1 MRCLLMLCLCTRDR
15 QVEKGGS
22 QERAP
27 SDKMSWNTLIY
38 WCTLNVEISLHAVA
52 ACQLTSRE
60 RDSIENGVS
69 IINISA
75 RLPVLLRR
83 QRNLP
88 IFSHVL
94 VRVFLAYRKEPPTSS
109 GLVATRGL
117 IIDSGI
123 PCVYSTTVLVK
134 ALTQYMTPVHSQ
146 PTQGN
151 ERA

>member
-1 MRCLLMLCLCTRDR
+1 
-15 QVEKGGS
+15 
-22 QERAP
+22 
-27 SDKMSWNTLIY
+27 MSWNTEIY

-60 RDSIENGVS
+60 EDSIENGVS

-75 RLPVLLRR
+75 RLPLRR

-94 VRVFLAYRKEPPTSS
+94 VRVYLAYRQRATYLIRVSS
-109 GLVATRGL
+109 HAGAYL
-117 IIDSGI
+117 IIDSGM

-134 ALTQYMTPVHSQ
+134 TSTHYTKPVRSQ
-146 PTQGN
+146 PT
-151 ERA
+151 R

>member
-1 MRCLLMLCLCTRDR
+1 MRSLLVFCLCTRDR
-15 QVEKGGS
+15 ELEKGGS

-27 SDKMSWNTLIY
+27 SDKMSWNTEIY

-60 RDSIENGVS
+60 EDSIEDGVS

-75 RLPVLLRR
+75 RLPLRR

-94 VRVFLAYRKEPPTSS
+94 VRVYLAYREEPPTSS

-117 IIDSGI
+117 IIDSGM

-134 ALTQYMTPVHSQ
+134 TSTHYITPVRSQ
-146 PTQGN
+146 PTRSIN
-151 ERA
+151 VP